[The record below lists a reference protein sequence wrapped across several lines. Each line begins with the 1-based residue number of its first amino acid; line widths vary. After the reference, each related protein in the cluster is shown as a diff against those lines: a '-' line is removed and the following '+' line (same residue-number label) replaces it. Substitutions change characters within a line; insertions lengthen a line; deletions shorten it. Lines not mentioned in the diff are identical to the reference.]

1 MGTGCFGCRDNIGG
15 LDGINFA
22 EKANL
27 PEVKMSLIK
36 LPKRAKSGHDG
47 VLPVAKNTFQIA
59 KIRGLL
65 LNITILSS
73 PSPSTFEDII
83 ALIALI
89 AKLRQLSN
97 GKPIG
102 FKLCIEDTREFE
114 LVCHEMITQNCFPDF
129 ITVDGAEAGIITGS
143 LKFADGAGMPFE
155 SLHIFVNKALVSFR
169 IKEKIRI
176 ISIGK
181 LIFGYSIR
189 RARAIGADI
198 CNSARR
204 CILLLGCI

>member
-1 MGTGCFGCRDNIGG
+1 MGTGCFGCRDNRGG
-15 LDGINFA
+15 LYGISFA

-36 LPKRAKSGHDG
+36 LPKGAKSGHEG
-47 VLPVAKNTFQIA
+47 VLPEAKNTLQIA

-65 LNITILSS
+65 LNTTILSS
-73 PSPSTFEDII
+73 PSPSAFEDII
-83 ALIALI
+83 TLVASI

-97 GKPIG
+97 GKPID
-102 FKLCIEDTREFE
+102 FKLCIVDTREFE
-114 LVCHEMITQNCFPDF
+114 LVCQEMTTQNCFPDF